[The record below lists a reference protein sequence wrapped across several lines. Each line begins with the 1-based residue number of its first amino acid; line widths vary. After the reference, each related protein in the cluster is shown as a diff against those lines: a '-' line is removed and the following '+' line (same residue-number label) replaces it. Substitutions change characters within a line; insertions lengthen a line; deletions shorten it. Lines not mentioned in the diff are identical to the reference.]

1 LRADFYGRALRH
13 RPLADALQGHVENL
27 GPMNRKELQA
37 AIRRPAE
44 NTKVSFEPGLVETLL
59 DDVENK
65 PGSLPL
71 LQFAL
76 REMWGRQEKRKITRK
91 SYDAIG
97 GVEGAL
103 AQREETIFA
112 ATTENGANPQM
123 ALAFQRLFTR
133 LVTLGEGQED
143 TRRVVDRGELC
154 DDVWSLAQRLA
165 GEENRLV
172 VTNAPA
178 FSRETAELVHEALI
192 RHWPKLVDWIE
203 RDRAFQSWLRQ
214 IRSNVELWSADPCDD
229 GPLLRGGML
238 AQARDWLARRRDDL
252 SAAEQGYIEASL
264 ALQRRAEEEREAAR
278 QAEIRREQELAG
290 AVKLAAVQRQR
301 ARIAVVGGIVA
312 FVLAAV
318 AIFAGYQAY
327 TAQQRAD
334 LNAKEAQLAR
344 QALALQASREKA
356 PGARL
361 HVLTI
366 GINDYADE
374 AKKFAD
380 KDASDVANALVKTQ
394 GGVSNKMGGL
404 YAAVLPIYLHDETA
418 TKLGIFEAF
427 MSMQRNMEKDS
438 AGQDVAVIMFSGQGT
453 VIDGKFYLLPY
464 GVDAR
469 TALGLKATGISAD
482 DFRAEVARVA
492 QHGRVL
498 LLLDAS
504 HSGAVSA
511 DGSQLTPN
519 ADLLRSAISMSHVTV
534 LTSSSANESSR
545 EDEKWQNGAFTRV
558 LNRGSWKGC
567 RREPR
572 RSDLDERTDRLL
584 VGPSA
589 DADRR
594 PSTPRNRA
602 AFSKA
607 TCLSSARTPDKGA
620 TGAAE
625 HRLRRGR

>member
-1 LRADFYGRALRH
+1 
-13 RPLADALQGHVENL
+13 
-27 GPMNRKELQA
+27 M
-37 AIRRPAE
+37 
-44 NTKVSFEPGLVETLL
+44 
-59 DDVENK
+59 
-65 PGSLPL
+65 
-71 LQFAL
+71 
-76 REMWGRQEKRKITRK
+76 
-91 SYDAIG
+91 
-97 GVEGAL
+97 
-103 AQREETIFA
+103 
-112 ATTENGANPQM
+112 
-123 ALAFQRLFTR
+123 
-133 LVTLGEGQED
+133 
-143 TRRVVDRGELC
+143 
-154 DDVWSLAQRLA
+154 
-165 GEENRLV
+165 
-172 VTNAPA
+172 
-178 FSRETAELVHEALI
+178 I

-558 LNRGSWKGC
+558 LIEALGKDADENHDGLISMSELTAYLSAHLPMLTGDHQHPGIEQRFQKRPVC
-567 RREPR
+567 RRPGPQIRELLEP
-572 RSDLDERTDRLL
+572 
-584 VGPSA
+584 
-589 DADRR
+589 
-594 PSTPRNRA
+594 PSTVCVGVDNCQSPLP
-602 AFSKA
+602 K
-607 TCLSSARTPDKGA
+607 L
-620 TGAAE
+620 
-625 HRLRRGR
+625 LR